1 MSDAATATL
10 PITFSPDDGLIPVVI
25 QDATSGDV
33 LMVGF
38 MNEEALVATRTTGLV
53 HFWSRSRQQLW
64 QKGGTSGHVQRVRG
78 IYVNCD
84 QNSLLIEVD
93 QAGAVCHDGY
103 PTCYY
108 RRLEPDNSL
117 QTIRERWFDPTDV
130 YGASEGIA
138 GLTQRWWGAYAYLR
152 DNDLASVSR
161 TSRTLRNPST
171 SVLSRVADELRE
183 LAGVVDGSHVHR
195 TQRDDTLLEAGQVCY
210 WTAVEA
216 VRAGLTWEE
225 VRPDRALDRTP
236 DDATIPATT
245 LVSLLNA
252 RADALGESPLTAAE
266 AHDVFALAGTV
277 CAAMGLL
284 PSDLILRDL
293 EELRTR
299 PYLEPYLDR

>member
-1 MSDAATATL
+1 MSDTTTAPL
-10 PITFSPDDGLIPVVI
+10 PVTFPPDDGLVPAVI

-38 MNEEALVATRTTGLV
+38 MNKEALATTRATGLV
-53 HFWSRSRQQLW
+53 HFWSRSRRELW

-93 QAGAVCHDGY
+93 QTGAVCHDGY

-117 QTIRERWFDPTDV
+117 QTVRERWFDPADV
-130 YGASEGIA
+130 YGASAGIA

-152 DNDLASVSR
+152 DTDLEGVSR
-161 TSRTLRNPST
+161 TSRALRDPAT
-171 SVLSRVADELRE
+171 SVRSRIVDELRE
-183 LAGVVDGSHVHR
+183 LAGVVAGSHVHR
-195 TQRDDTLLEAGQVCY
+195 NQRDDTLLEASQVCY

-216 VRAGLTWEE
+216 IRAGLSWDDA
-225 VRPDRALDRTP
+225 RPDRALDRTP
-236 DDATIPATT
+236 GDATMPAAT
-245 LVSLLNA
+245 LISLLNA
-252 RADALGESPLTAAE
+252 KADALDRSSLTAAE
-266 AHDVFALAGTV
+266 AHDVFALAGNV

-293 EELRTR
+293 EELRSR
-299 PYLEPYLDR
+299 PYLEPYFAR